1 MNINEIAKL
10 AGVSRATVSR
20 YLNNGYVSEDKKIS
34 IQRVIDETGYQ
45 PSASAQTL
53 RSKKTHIIGVI
64 IPKIN
69 SDSISRMVSGI
80 SRILTENGYQLLLA
94 CTENQEQKELEYL
107 TIFRENH
114 VDGILLLGTIFTAEH
129 KAMLEQLSVPI
140 VILGQNLNGY
150 SCVYH
155 DDYSAAFE
163 LTRALL
169 PTASSIGYLGV
180 NPNDISVGKNRR
192 DGFFDAIRQAAFPEE
207 KVYTDVCAFSAESG
221 YQHAKELLAA
231 HPEIDTLL
239 CATDTLAVGAMTAVR
254 ETGHT
259 IPSDIQV
266 AGLNDSTLSKVTTP
280 PLTTV
285 HFFYEEA
292 GEEAARILLDA
303 LSKQKNPD
311 SSEPGK
317 TLQLHYKLIVQGSTR
332 TCK

>member
-34 IQRVIDETGYQ
+34 IQKVIEETGYQ

-80 SRILTENGYQLLLA
+80 SRVLTENGYQLLLA
-94 CTENQEQKELEYL
+94 CTENREQKELEYL

-114 VDGILLLGTIFTAEH
+114 VDGILLLGTIFTADH
-129 KAMLEQLSVPI
+129 MAMLEQLSVPI

-155 DDYSAAFE
+155 DDYSAAYE
-163 LTRALL
+163 LTRTLL
-169 PTASSIGYLGV
+169 PTASSVGYLSA
-180 NPNDISVGKNRR
+180 NPNDVSVGKNRCN
-192 DGFFDAIRQAAFPEE
+192 GFSDATKEAHFPEQNIF
-207 KVYTDVCAFSAESG
+207 TDTCAFSTESG
-221 YQHAKELLAA
+221 YEHAKALLAD
-231 HPEIDTLL
+231 HPEIDTLI
-239 CATDTLAVGAMTAVR
+239 CATDSLAVGAMMAVR
-254 ETGHT
+254 EAGRA
-259 IPSDIQV
+259 IPSEVQV

-280 PLTTV
+280 TLTTV

-292 GEEAARILLDA
+292 GEEAATILLDS
-303 LSKQKNPD
+303 LKKKNPD

-317 TLQLHYKLIVQGSTR
+317 TLQLHYKLILQGSTR
-332 TCK
+332 TLS